1 MFLEQVNS
9 FHFGLTQNHPI
20 PMRAFHPLSDL
31 GEVFIPAQFRE
42 LASDDASLRHFTN
55 SDLGQLD
62 RIFTHL
68 RRGGVA
74 VLSGRWDRIVEVLD
88 YVERKKKELA
98 PRLKKPKRRR
108 DFKSRDKRTNRNES
122 ASAILMCYADEAG
135 NLKIDPPPNL
145 PYLLE
150 LVGENPGA
158 NDGCPFLVPIATV
171 QKLESGL
178 SEEYPIPALG
188 SSLVAFENVL
198 APRSQETIACFQD
211 GLQAVKKH
219 LPQRPEVLEVGCG
232 SGCLT
237 LLAAQELGDLEAK
250 IRASDLLP
258 EAVATTGYNL
268 TRCSNHVE
276 SIQILPSGDLFD
288 PVPEG
293 QSFDLII
300 FNAPWVVS
308 RARNR
313 AELAIH
319 DEGQRIVGRFFEDVP
334 QYLKQDGRILLGY
347 ADASGPKAIENLD
360 EIISNAG
367 FSVESRQTNRVATHR
382 AKRKWEHIM
391 VYELVRCSTSST
403 LN

>member
-1 MFLEQVNS
+1 M
-9 FHFGLTQNHPI
+9 H
-20 PMRAFHPLSDL
+20 AFHILSDV

-42 LASDDASLRHFTN
+42 LASDDTSLKHFAN

-88 YVERKKKELA
+88 YVERKKKELV
-98 PRLKKPKRRR
+98 PRSEKPKRRR
-108 DFKSRDKRTNRNES
+108 DFNSRDKRPNPNES
-122 ASAILMCYADEAG
+122 ASAMSRLMCYADGAG
-135 NLKIDPPPNL
+135 NLQINPPLNL

-158 NDGCPFLVPIATV
+158 NKGRPFLLPIATV
-171 QKLESGL
+171 QKLKTAL
-178 SEEYPIPALG
+178 RQEYPIPALG
-188 SSLVAFENVL
+188 SSLIAFENVL

-211 GLQAVKKH
+211 GLQAIKRH
-219 LPQRPEVLEVGCG
+219 LPHRAEVLEVGCG

-237 LLAAQELGDLEAK
+237 LLAAQELAELEVK

-258 EAVATTGYNL
+258 EATATTRVNIE
-268 TRCSNHVE
+268 RCSNHARL
-276 SIQILPSGDLFD
+276 IRILPSGDLFEA
-288 PVPEG
+288 VPAG
-293 QSFDLII
+293 HSFNLIV

-308 RARNR
+308 RARSR

-319 DEGQRIVGRFFEDVP
+319 DEGQRILRRFFDDVP
-334 QYLKQDGRILLGY
+334 QYLKPDGRLLLGY
-347 ADASGPKAIENLD
+347 ADASGPKAIRNL
-360 EIISNAG
+360 ETIINDAG
-367 FSVESRQTNRVATHR
+367 FAAESQHTKRVATHR

-391 VYELVRCSTSST
+391 VYEILTRSIS
-403 LN
+403 

>member
-1 MFLEQVNS
+1 M
-9 FHFGLTQNHPI
+9 H
-20 PMRAFHPLSDL
+20 AFHPLSDL
-31 GEVFIPAQFRE
+31 GEVFVPAQFRE

-98 PRLKKPKRRR
+98 PRLEKPKRRR
-108 DFKSRDKRTNRNES
+108 DFKSREKRPNRNES
-122 ASAILMCYADEAG
+122 ASALLRLMCYANGDG
-135 NLKIDPPPNL
+135 NLQIDPPPNL

-158 NDGCPFLVPIATV
+158 NDGCPFLLPIATV
-171 QKLESGL
+171 QKLESAL

-188 SSLVAFENVL
+188 TSLVAFENVL
-198 APRSQETIACFQD
+198 APRSQETVACFQD
-211 GLQAVKKH
+211 GLQAIKKH
-219 LPQRPEVLEVGCG
+219 LQRRAEVLEIGCG

-237 LLAAQELGDLEAK
+237 ILAAQELIDLEAK
-250 IRASDLLP
+250 ILASDLLP
-258 EAVATTGYNL
+258 EAVATTRYNMS
-268 TRCSNHVE
+268 RCSNHAGL
-276 SIQILPSGDLFD
+276 IQLLPPGDLFE
-288 PVPEG
+288 PVPDG
-293 QSFDLII
+293 HRFDLII

-319 DEGQRIVGRFFEDVP
+319 DEGQRILRRFFDDAP
-334 QYLKQDGRILLGY
+334 RYLKPDGRILLGY
-347 ADASGPKAIENLD
+347 ADASGPKAIQNLERIVND
-360 EIISNAG
+360 AG
-367 FSVESRQTNRVATHR
+367 FGVENRHTKRVATHR

-391 VYELVRCSTSST
+391 VYELRTCSR
-403 LN
+403 L

>member
-1 MFLEQVNS
+1 M
-9 FHFGLTQNHPI
+9 H
-20 PMRAFHPLSDL
+20 AFHPLSDL
-31 GEVFIPAQFRE
+31 GEVFVPAQFRE
-42 LASDDASLRHFTN
+42 LASDGASLKHF
-55 SDLGQLD
+55 SDGDLGRFD

-88 YVERKKKELA
+88 YAERKKRELA
-98 PRLKKPKRRR
+98 PRRKKPKRRQ
-108 DFKSRDKRTNRNES
+108 DFDRNDRRPNRNES
-122 ASAILMCYADEAG
+122 ASAMSRLMCYADEAG
-135 NLKIDPPPNL
+135 NLQIDPPPNL

-158 NDGCPFLVPIATV
+158 NEGRPFLLPIATV
-171 QKLESGL
+171 QKLESAV

-188 SSLVAFENVL
+188 TSLIAFENVL

-211 GLQAVKKH
+211 GLQAIKRH
-219 LPQRPEVLEVGCG
+219 LPQRADVLEVGCG

-237 LLAAQELGDLEAK
+237 LLAAQELADLEV
-250 IRASDLLP
+250 RVFASDLLP
-258 EAVATTGYNL
+258 EAVATTRFNVS
-268 TRCSNHVE
+268 RCSSDAE
-276 SIQILPSGDLFD
+276 SIQLLPSGDLFET
-288 PVPEG
+288 VPAEHR
-293 QSFDLII
+293 FDLII

-319 DEGQRIVGRFFEDVP
+319 DEGQRILRRFFDDVP
-334 QYLKQDGRILLGY
+334 QYLKPDGRILLGY
-347 ADASGPKAIENLD
+347 ADASGPKAIETLE

-367 FSVESRQTNRVATHR
+367 FSVENRQTIRVATHR

-391 VYELVRCSTSST
+391 VYELRTCLRPQTQ
-403 LN
+403 N